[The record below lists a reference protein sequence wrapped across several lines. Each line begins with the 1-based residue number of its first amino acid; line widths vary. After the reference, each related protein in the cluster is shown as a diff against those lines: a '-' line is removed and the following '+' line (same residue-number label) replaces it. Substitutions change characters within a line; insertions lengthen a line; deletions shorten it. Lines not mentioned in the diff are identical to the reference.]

1 MLLDG
6 TYLKIHFSDIVNAS
20 ATKSGSDVKLIDP
33 FQLINWKDKTP
44 PDHLYPKFKPFLE
57 EFKKGM
63 SAEVPRITYENSGN
77 HETQEVSQQEIANC
91 ETIEQRFQAAKE
103 KESPAGI
110 DLVLKKLM
118 DTTMTPDPLDVPDS
132 LVNSKRPI
140 NKNRVKETKGPSKPQ
155 YHIPIQ
161 IPKDSKQSKKKRKQ
175 NRNQKLRYRKKKQ
188 SSSTTSRNSSP
199 RNLNSTENK

>member
-1 MLLDG
+1 MGVYVPDQIIAKNPHSLTDALGKIIEVKENGRDYEVVMLDG
-6 TYLKIHFSDIVNAS
+6 THLKRHFSNIVSAS

-63 SAEVPRITYENSGN
+63 SAEVSRITYENSGN

-110 DLVLKKLM
+110 DLVLKKFM
-118 DTTMTPDPLDVPDS
+118 DTTMAPDS
-132 LVNSKRPI
+132 LASSK
-140 NKNRVKETKGPSKPQ
+140 
-155 YHIPIQ
+155 
-161 IPKDSKQSKKKRKQ
+161 
-175 NRNQKLRYRKKKQ
+175 
-188 SSSTTSRNSSP
+188 
-199 RNLNSTENK
+199 